1 MAKQAEV
8 VRGDRASR
16 IEIRNLYYMFLYAW
30 GYFDGGEAADVEIS
44 ETTDLTNLFA
54 KVLCKGLQRLLRR
67 GLDGGYRETV
77 EETRSPRGRFLLGD
91 SIKSASFLKSSVVCR
106 FDEWSTNLLHNQI
119 IKATLKRLL
128 ESDDLDPSLARDLSF
143 LRRRL
148 GDIADINL
156 SDEVFHRVRL
166 TRNTRHYGLLLKI
179 CQLLHDHLLVG
190 EGTRASRFERLLNDE
205 DKMHAIFQDFV
216 RGFYD
221 TEQSKFKVSA
231 PQVQWDLTDSDPRY
245 LPYLPSMYTDIAL
258 QSADRILIVDTKFY
272 GHILKGRWSP
282 KLHSSN
288 LYQILTYVSQWHHS
302 RATAKPPDG
311 MLLYAK
317 TVSEDLNLEYVISG
331 YRILVKTLDM
341 NKPWET
347 IHDSLLACLG

>member
-8 VRGDRASR
+8 VREARTSR
-16 IEIRNLYYMFLYAW
+16 IEITNLYYMFLYAW
-30 GYFDGGEAADVEIS
+30 GYFEGAEVAEVEIS

-54 KVLCKGLQRLLRR
+54 KVLGKGLRRLLRR

-91 SIKSASFLKSSVVCR
+91 SIQRASFLKNSVVCR
-106 FDEWSTNLLHNQI
+106 FDEWSTDLLHNQI
-119 IKATLKRLL
+119 IKATLTRLL
-128 ESDDLDPSLARDLSF
+128 NSDDLDPGLAHDLSF

-148 GDIADINL
+148 GDIADISL

-190 EGTRASRFERLLNDE
+190 EGTNTSRFERLLNDNYT
-205 DKMHAIFQDFV
+205 MHDIFQRFV
-216 RGFYD
+216 RNFYA
-221 TEQSKFKVSA
+221 TEQTKFKVRA
-231 PQVQWDLTDSDPRY
+231 PQVEWDLTDTDPECLQY
-245 LPYLPSMYTDIAL
+245 LPEMNTDITL
-258 QSADRILIVDTKFY
+258 RSADRTLIVDTKFY
-272 GHILKGRWSP
+272 GHILKGRGAP

-302 RATAKPPDG
+302 HGTDKPPDG

-317 TVSEDLNLEYVISG
+317 TVSEDLNLDYVISG
-331 YRILVKTLDM
+331 YRILVRTLDM
-341 NKPWET
+341 NKPWKT
-347 IHDSLLACLG
+347 IHDSLLDFLN